1 MYKII
6 ETYIAGC
13 SFDNQDG
20 SCRREILSNL
30 KLDSELILENY
41 FFENEKA
48 VRILTINNQCIGNIP
63 KDLSEEIFDFNEKD
77 KIKVTLF
84 RPKKHQ
90 NGTISYYIK
99 LYIK

>member
-63 KDLSEEIFDFNEKD
+63 KEFAKQIFDFNEKE
-77 KIKVTLF
+77 KIKVALF
-84 RPKKHQ
+84 RKKKYS

>member
-63 KDLSEEIFDFNEKD
+63 KEFDKQIFDFNEKE
-77 KIKVTLF
+77 KIKLALF

>member
-13 SFDNQDG
+13 NFDNQDG

-30 KLDSELILENY
+30 KLDSELILGNY

-48 VRILTINNQCIGNIP
+48 VRILTVNNQCIGNIP
-63 KDLSEEIFDFNEKD
+63 KEFAEQIFDFNEKD
-77 KIKVTLF
+77 KIKVALF
-84 RPKKHQ
+84 RPKKYP

>member
-84 RPKKHQ
+84 RPKKQQ
-90 NGTISYYIK
+90 NGTIS
-99 LYIK
+99 

>member
-1 MYKII
+1 MYKIR

>member
-48 VRILTINNQCIGNIP
+48 VRILTVNNRCIGNIP
-63 KDLSEEIFDFNEKD
+63 KEFAKQIFDFNEKE
-77 KIKVTLF
+77 KIKVALF

>member
-84 RPKKHQ
+84 RPKKYQ

>member
-63 KDLSEEIFDFNEKD
+63 
-77 KIKVTLF
+77 LF
-84 RPKKHQ
+84 HSFYLLKSH
-90 NGTISYYIK
+90 
-99 LYIK
+99 